1 MGAAWCFALNGLSFV
16 AVLIA
21 LITMR
26 FPDFAKPV
34 HKEPLAVQLK
44 AGLRYV
50 IDQKAVRTITLLVGM
65 SSLFGFS
72 YSVLMPAFAVDVLR
86 VGETGLGA
94 LNAAVGIGALIG
106 SLVVASL
113 TRSHNKGLQ
122 LTIGSLVFPIAVIA
136 FGLNRS
142 FPVALGFLVIVGFA
156 FISQNATSNT
166 LIQGVVPDA
175 LRGRVMSVYSFMF
188 FGTGPIGALLA
199 GTLAQ
204 ALGPATA
211 VIICEGFTLAF
222 ALYVFLGVPE
232 VRRLEL

>member
-1 MGAAWCFALNGLSFV
+1 M
-16 AVLIA
+16 
-21 LITMR
+21 
-26 FPDFAKPV
+26 
-34 HKEPLAVQLK
+34 AVQLK

-72 YSVLMPAFAVDVLR
+72 YSVLLPAFAVDVLQ
-86 VGETGLGA
+86 VGEAGLGA
-94 LNAAVGIGALIG
+94 LNAAVGIGALVG
-106 SLVVASL
+106 SLVVASM
-113 TRSHNKGLQ
+113 TRSRHKGLQ
-122 LTIGSLVFPIAVIA
+122 LTIGSLVFLIAVMIFA
-136 FGLNRS
+136 FNRS
-142 FPVALGFLVIVGFA
+142 FPVALGILVLIGLA

-188 FGTGPIGALLA
+188 FGTSPIGALLA
-199 GTLAQ
+199 GSLAQ

-211 VIICEGFTLAF
+211 VIICEGITLAF
-222 ALYVFLGVPE
+222 ALYVFFGVPE